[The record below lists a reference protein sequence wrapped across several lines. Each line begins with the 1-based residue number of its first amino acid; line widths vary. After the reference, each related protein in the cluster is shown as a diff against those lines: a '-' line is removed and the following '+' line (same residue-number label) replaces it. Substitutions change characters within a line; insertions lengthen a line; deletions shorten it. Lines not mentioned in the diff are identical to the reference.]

1 MNRKKQL
8 LVGLTLLSFFG
19 CSTDTYVSQ
28 ENIDKYDERVQKFL
42 IAECLVPQREIQI
55 AVAEHFE
62 FDKSELMEADHTSL
76 NQFINEIKKLKGRV
90 AIVGH
95 TDYQGSVKY
104 NEQLSLKRAESIK
117 AYLLQNLNAE
127 NYEWEIKYYGEK
139 KPIAEGKTL
148 EANAIN
154 RRAFLVFEQTVE
166 KETNPACL
174 PPEPKRKVYVTMAS
188 HFDFDKSILKE
199 KDKVELDKLA
209 LKLEGLTGRIL
220 IAGHTDYQGSVSYN
234 EKLAKERSIAV
245 QEYLKTRVDPT
256 QFVWEVKSFG
266 ENDPIVEEHSL
277 KANAENRRAFVVFK
291 EGPLPEEKIE
301 SLTETEKNES
311 INNNE

>member
-8 LVGLTLLSFFG
+8 LVGLSLLSLFG
-19 CSTDTYVSQ
+19 CSTDAYVSQ

-55 AVAEHFE
+55 GVAEHFE
-62 FDKSELMEADHTSL
+62 FDQSEVMEADFPSL
-76 NQFINEIKKLKGRV
+76 NQFVRDIEKLKGRV

-104 NEQLSLKRAESIK
+104 NEQLSLRRAESIK
-117 AYLLQNLNAE
+117 AYLLQNLNAD

-139 KPIAEGKTL
+139 KPLVEGKTL
-148 EANAIN
+148 EANAAN

-199 KDKVELDKLA
+199 KDKIELDKLG

-234 EKLAKERSIAV
+234 EKLARERSIAV

-266 ENDPIVEEHSL
+266 ENDPIIEEHSL

-301 SLTETEKNES
+301 SLTEKE
-311 INNNE
+311 

>member
-1 MNRKKQL
+1 MKHL
-8 LVGLTLLSFFG
+8 LIGFSLFALFS
-19 CSTDTYVSQ
+19 CSTETYVSQ
-28 ENIDKYDERVQKFL
+28 ENVDKYDERVQKFL
-42 IAECLVPQREIQI
+42 IAECLIPQREIQV

-62 FDKSELMEADHTSL
+62 FDKSDLMEADHASL
-76 NQFINEIKKLKGRV
+76 NQFVREIENLKGRI

-95 TDYQGSVKY
+95 TDYQGSINY
-104 NEQLSLKRAESIK
+104 NEKLSQKRAESIK
-117 AYLLQNLNAE
+117 AYLELQLITI
-127 NYEWEIKYYGEK
+127 NYEWEVKFYGES
-139 KPIAEGKTL
+139 KPLVEGKTL
-148 EANAIN
+148 EANAAN
-154 RRAFLVFEQTVE
+154 RRAYLVFEQTVD

-174 PPEPKRKVYVTMAS
+174 PLEPKRKVYVTMAS
-188 HFDFDKSILKE
+188 HFDFDKSLLKE
-199 KDKVELDKLA
+199 KDKTELDELA

-266 ENDPIVEEHSL
+266 ENTPIIEERSL

-301 SLTETEKNES
+301 SLTEKESNEP